1 MGLFLFPTQRKN
13 PKTPSAA
20 RKSCAALLL
29 SCLGERIALSRVP
42 KKGRF
47 PPELPRWS
55 MDTSAQGDL
64 ELGKALGPEPPLYR
78 LNGWPPIRTH
88 PFNPAVTVC
97 GPQGLGPHPADRPSC
112 RLNEDPPGTC
122 TQQERRVWGGEGWLR
137 PWQLIG
143 YQRYVCDPRVC
154 STEQLLP
161 SALRRCKL
169 VVEQRVA
176 AYRPLKGIP
185 SKYY

>member
-1 MGLFLFPTQRKN
+1 MGLAYSAPPDHDKVDLHRAKDTW
-13 PKTPSAA
+13 TP
-20 RKSCAALLL
+20 
-29 SCLGERIALSRVP
+29 
-42 KKGRF
+42 
-47 PPELPRWS
+47 
-55 MDTSAQGDL
+55 
-64 ELGKALGPEPPLYR
+64 
-78 LNGWPPIRTH
+78 
-88 PFNPAVTVC
+88 VTTC
-97 GPQGLGPHPADRPSC
+97 
-112 RLNEDPPGTC
+112 PG
-122 TQQERRVWGGEGWLR
+122 VGEGWMR